1 MPYYVF
7 RINESA
13 GALVKNLEL
22 IETFEKF
29 RDAKLFAKEQRAS
42 AEVGDMSMIK
52 VMFADNQLSAEEQLM
67 EKREKPVVMEW
78 EK

>member
-22 IETFEKF
+22 IETFEKV
-29 RDAKLFAKEQRAS
+29 RDAKLFAQEQRAS